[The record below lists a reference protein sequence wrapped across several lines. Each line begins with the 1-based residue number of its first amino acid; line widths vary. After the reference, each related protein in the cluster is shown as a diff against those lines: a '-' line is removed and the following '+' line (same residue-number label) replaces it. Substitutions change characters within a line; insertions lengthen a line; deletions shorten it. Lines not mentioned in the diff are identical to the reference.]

1 MGSRFSEE
9 KRLGHSLNHPPT
21 AKGEVK
27 ETVQL
32 QLYSPSDLL

>member
-9 KRLGHSLNHPPT
+9 RQLGYSLNHPPT
-21 AKGEVK
+21 PNAEVK